1 MPLGL
6 RDYLR
11 DREARRNW
19 SLTAQDGIV
28 GTAGILLGFTGAG
41 ATQGTLIVAGTA
53 ATVAGMLTTGG
64 AKWSE
69 TAAERDAERRAIR
82 DERREIRQQRET
94 EREELIRYYRG
105 KGLSEN
111 LAEQVSDELMRCAP
125 LRAGLESE
133 YGILELTSRA
143 DAALAGAGAAIAY
156 ALGAMIPFLIVY
168 FLPLSM
174 EMWVIVISVIFSL
187 ILTSVIGASAGH
199 MDIGRTMQRSLLVGL
214 VTIFV
219 SYVVGQFAF

>member
-1 MPLGL
+1 MSAALQE
-6 RDYLR
+6 YLR

-41 ATQGTLIVAGTA
+41 ATQGTLVVAGVA

-69 TAAERDAERRAIR
+69 TASERDAELRAMR
-82 DERREIRQQRET
+82 VERREIRQQPDAEKD
-94 EREELIRYYRG
+94 ELASYYRR
-105 KGLSEN
+105 KGLDDA
-111 LAEQVSDELMRCAP
+111 LAAQVADVLMRRAP

-133 YGILELTSRA
+133 YGMLELTSRA
-143 DAALAGAGAAIAY
+143 DVILSGVGAAIAY
-156 ALGAMIPFLIVY
+156 ALGAVIPFLIVY
-168 FLPLSM
+168 FLPVSM
-174 EMWVIVISVIFSL
+174 EMWVIVVSVIFSL
-187 ILTSVIGASAGH
+187 VLTSIVGARAGH
-199 MDIGRTMQRSLLVGL
+199 MDIARTMQRSLLVGL

-219 SYVVGQFAF
+219 SYLVGQLAF